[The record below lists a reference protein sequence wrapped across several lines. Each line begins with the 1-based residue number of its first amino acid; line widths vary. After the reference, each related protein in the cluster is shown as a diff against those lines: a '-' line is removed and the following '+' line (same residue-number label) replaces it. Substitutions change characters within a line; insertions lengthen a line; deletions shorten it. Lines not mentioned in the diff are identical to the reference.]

1 MNQRELFEKYKAQ
14 SDHYFGNALTS
25 IQAGDAEKAG
35 EFLWGS
41 LAEAIKAVAAS
52 KRAELTK
59 HWEIGDYARRLAKE
73 MKDESIL
80 NVYRDASYLHSNYY
94 EAGLAIEEVQAYVER
109 IRTVVVRLFG
119 LIPEDVED
127 RQQGEEIEGTGYG
140 KGNYI

>member
-1 MNQRELFEKYKAQ
+1 MSQREVLEKYKAQ
-14 SDHYFGNALTS
+14 SVHYFENALTS

-52 KRAELTK
+52 KGAKLE
-59 HWEIGDYARRLAKE
+59 HHGQIGDYARRLAKE

-94 EAGLAIEEVQAYVER
+94 EAGLTIEEVQTYVDR
-109 IRTVVVRLFG
+109 IRTMVVKLLS
-119 LIPEDVED
+119 LIPE
-127 RQQGEEIEGTGYG
+127 GEEG
-140 KGNYI
+140 